1 MIRNDII
8 GGEIVQESKIL
19 YDCVYAAGKVLS
31 PHIISYFL
39 LKIKCEYLQR
49 KNDKKVTL

>member
-1 MIRNDII
+1 M
-8 GGEIVQESKIL
+8 GGEIAQENKIL
-19 YDCVYAAGKVLS
+19 YVYVYAAGKVLS

-49 KNDKKVTL
+49 KKRQKVTL